1 MPLILPGNVAAA
13 TAATG
18 YDVANSCRFNLGDTA
33 YMHKTPGGAGN
44 RNTWTFSAWV
54 KKASNGTNDDIFNV
68 GSAGSNHDM
77 IIFRDDNQ
85 IEVRSYTGSFAY
97 RVATN
102 AAYRDPAAWLH
113 ICVAFDSTQGTD
125 TNRIKIYANG
135 VLQSLLLTTY
145 PAEDLDTNVNN
156 TVIHTLGRGIES
168 GSSATYR
175 YFNGYMAEVCLIDGT
190 AYAASDFGEFN
201 SDSPTIWQPK
211 DPSGLTF
218 GTNGFYLDF
227 EASGNL
233 GYDVNGGTDLTEV
246 NITASDQATDSPTN
260 NFCTMNPLDDY
271 FQSSDFAEGNC
282 KITTDEGTYNTST
295 FALSSGKW
303 YMECEMDYDGGV
315 GDYWRI
321 GIVDRP
327 STGVHFQFG
336 GAPNSYAADQGS
348 VIQSGTNST
357 FGSTFVDGDIISV
370 ALDLD
375 NNTIAWAKNG
385 AYGGGVGSNSWSGS
399 LSATHS
405 ITAAASTLHGHYF
418 IAGAANDETSGG
430 YRMLYNFGGCSPFDV
445 SSGNAD
451 ENGYGNF
458 EFAVPSGYLAICT
471 KNLGSDG
478 G

>member
-125 TNRIKIYANG
+125 TNRIKIYTNG

-201 SDSPTIWQPK
+201 EDSPTIWQPK

-233 GYDVNGGTDLTEV
+233 GNDANGGTDLTEV
-246 NITASDQATDSPTN
+246 NLAAIDQCTDSPTN
-260 NFCTMNPLDDY
+260 NFAVINPLANRVTDKPAV
-271 FQSSDFAEGNC
+271 FSQGNT
-282 KITTDEGTYNTST
+282 KITAANPGAWGCYTST
-295 FALSSGKW
+295 FGVNKGKW
-303 YMECEMDYDGGV
+303 WME
-315 GDYWRI
+315 
-321 GIVDRP
+321 
-327 STGVHFQFG
+327 
-336 GAPNSYAADQGS
+336 
-348 VIQSGTNST
+348 
-357 FGSTFVDGDIISV
+357 
-370 ALDLD
+370 
-375 NNTIAWAKNG
+375 AK
-385 AYGGGVGSNSWSGS
+385 
-399 LSATHS
+399 
-405 ITAAASTLHGHYF
+405 
-418 IAGAANDETSGG
+418 
-430 YRMLYNFGGCSPFDV
+430 
-445 SSGNAD
+445 
-451 ENGYGNF
+451 
-458 EFAVPSGYLAICT
+458 
-471 KNLGSDG
+471 
-478 G
+478 